1 MSKSLADSTQRTY
14 CSAQKCFVEFCI
26 QFSLFNRNGSVL
38 PASELTILRFI
49 GVLSERRQPSTIRTY
64 LSAVRSLH
72 IIHGFSDPLIG
83 SCRIPMALKG
93 AKRVNAKPGAN
104 KLPITPLILAAI
116 KSCLDLSLFD
126 DKTFWA
132 ACCTAFFGFLRGA
145 EFTASKDDLLSGRF
159 LALSDLSVDRTPVPE
174 FVFVRLRFSK
184 TDQFGKG
191 CTIVLARANSAI
203 CPVSA
208 ITSYLWS
215 RGDKEGPLFVD
226 GEFSPLSKSKL
237 TSKLK
242 SSLMK
247 CGIGGNYTLHSFRVG
262 AASTAAA
269 LGFPE
274 YLLNA
279 LGRWSNDAYKV
290 YIKLPVNC
298 LASASRSLGYYG
310 K

>member
-1 MSKSLADSTQRTY
+1 MI
-14 CSAQKCFVEFCI
+14 KCF
-26 QFSLFNRNGSVL
+26 G
-38 PASELTILRFI
+38 LR
-49 GVLSERRQPSTIRTY
+49 
-64 LSAVRSLH
+64 AVRP
-72 IIHGFSDPLIG
+72 FSF
-83 SCRIPMALKG
+83 
-93 AKRVNAKPGAN
+93 
-104 KLPITPLILAAI
+104 
-116 KSCLDLSLFD
+116 CLR
-126 DKTFWA
+126 A
-132 ACCTAFFGFLRGA
+132 A
-145 EFTASKDDLLSGRF
+145 EFTASKDDLLSGKF

-174 FVFVRLRFSK
+174 FVFVRLHFSK

-226 GEFSPLSKSKL
+226 GEFSPISKSKL

-247 CGIGGNYTLHSFRVG
+247 CGIWGNYTLHSFRVG

-274 YLLNA
+274 YLLKA
-279 LGRWSNDAYKV
+279 LGRWSSDAYKV
-290 YIKLPVNC
+290 YIKLLVDC
-298 LASASRSLGYYG
+298 LASASRSLGHYG